1 MSKPGGA
8 PRGEN
13 GNGRGPDAAGVD
25 AAAAPAASVEVTPAS
40 WSGILARLEV
50 AGLARQLA
58 NNCMLIGRQGGLV
71 RLGLDPRNNMMR
83 VPNAVDK
90 LAQALSKYFG
100 ETVRI
105 EFEAPLAGA
114 ETPAQAEKRAV
125 VEELDSA
132 RQSLESDPAVRAL
145 RETFGAT
152 LLPDSV
158 RPLK

>member
-1 MSKPGGA
+1 MWGS
-8 PRGEN
+8 
-13 GNGRGPDAAGVD
+13 
-25 AAAAPAASVEVTPAS
+25 
-40 WSGILARLEV
+40 ILTELKV
-50 AGLARQLA
+50 NGLARQLA
-58 NNCMLIGRQGGLV
+58 NNCVLIGRNGSLV

-83 VPNAVDK
+83 VPGAVDK
-90 LAQALSKYFG
+90 LTQALSKYFG

-105 EFEAPLAGA
+105 EFEAPIAGL

>member
-1 MSKPGGA
+1 MPDL
-8 PRGEN
+8 RGQSVRDVARTCSQLGLKLEAK
-13 GNGRGPDAAGVD
+13 GEGRAIRHSPAAGQ
-25 AAAAPAASVEVTPAS
+25 EVS
-40 WSGILARLEV
+40 SG
-50 AGLARQLA
+50 Q
-58 NNCMLIGRQGGLV
+58 
-71 RLGLDPRNNMMR
+71 
-83 VPNAVDK
+83 
-90 LAQALSKYFG
+90 
-100 ETVRI
+100 TVRV
-105 EFEAPLAGA
+105 EFEAPIGGV